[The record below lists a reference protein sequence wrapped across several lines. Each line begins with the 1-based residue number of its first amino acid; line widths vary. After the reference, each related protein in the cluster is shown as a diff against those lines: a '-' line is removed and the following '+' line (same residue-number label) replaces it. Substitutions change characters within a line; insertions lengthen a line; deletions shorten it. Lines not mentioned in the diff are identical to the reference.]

1 MRVTCAELLPSE
13 VTSGRDAS
21 WPGKEQGSS
30 GLVGRYRSWE
40 MHGHVGAVALSFG
53 AFGLASRPGY
63 WARLE
68 GQMGVHLLGLLWLDC
83 NGPGSVLWL

>member
-1 MRVTCAELLPSE
+1 MIRVCAGTLARGMLGERN
-13 VTSGRDAS
+13 GR
-21 WPGKEQGSS
+21 P
-30 GLVGRYRSWE
+30 WE
-40 MHGHVGAVALSFG
+40 MHGHVGAVAPSLG

-83 NGPGSVLWL
+83 NGPGFVLWL